1 MTPDQA
7 RKWLKDNKIKFILA
21 QFVDIHGSAKA
32 KAVPAEHLDM
42 LLTDGAGF
50 AGFAL
55 WGFGMGPHGPD
66 YMAVGD
72 PGTLHA
78 IPWMPGFARMATW
91 GHTNRKPYPYDS
103 RARAQARRS
112 TRSRRKA

>member
-7 RKWLKDNKIKFILA
+7 RKWLKDNKIKYILA

-50 AGFAL
+50 AG
-55 WGFGMGPHGPD
+55 
-66 YMAVGD
+66 
-72 PGTLHA
+72 
-78 IPWMPGFARMATW
+78 
-91 GHTNRKPYPYDS
+91 
-103 RARAQARRS
+103 
-112 TRSRRKA
+112 